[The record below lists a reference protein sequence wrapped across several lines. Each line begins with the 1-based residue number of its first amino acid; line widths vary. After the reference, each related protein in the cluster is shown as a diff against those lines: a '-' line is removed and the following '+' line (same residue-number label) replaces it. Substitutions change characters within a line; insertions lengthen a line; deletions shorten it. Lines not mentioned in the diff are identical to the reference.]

1 MIFRD
6 VTDSGK
12 DNSDNEDTDICRV
25 CRLSGDEP
33 LYYPCK
39 CIGTIKYVHQKCLT
53 EWLKHSKKEACELC
67 NHKFSF
73 KPIYKADMPSSLP
86 LTVMF
91 KGMNKFIQKALK
103 TAFTYIIVSICW
115 TIVVPFMSF
124 RLYSLFFN
132 LDYHYLLPKI
142 TDDEFVKAIAR
153 DVSLGWIV
161 MLIML
166 GGFFSFL
173 WIKEQIMQSA
183 PHDFINLPERQHDVV
198 EIDPLHL
205 INDVLDNN
213 TNRNESQDG
222 NINDNNE
229 RYDLDMLL
237 ENDTNFNNRG
247 NLTDNNIDRGLRN
260 GDLNEVPHLNVGDS
274 VEDLANED
282 INNHIEEVQWD
293 NEDDNL
299 VNDDMF
305 DENNVNIN
313 DGENLFNDEENI
325 PNQIN
330 DADRIRGFR
339 GDNIEEE
346 NNEDWGDRGDEFTW
360 RRFLGFD
367 GSFLFL
373 GHIAWVLGITAII
386 TVLFATLPYKVGMS
400 FFPMDWIPDHLK
412 AFEAIAGISA
422 GYVIGMIGMYVV
434 HSISGFLRYDR
445 IYKIS
450 GIAYLLVKVV
460 MLIIIEIVVFPLLS
474 GILLDMSS
482 LAANGATL
490 SDKASLLQDMPW
502 AFVITRW
509 TFGMNFIFYSASI
522 IMNLRDL
529 LRPEVLWFIRN
540 LNDPDFNPIHEMIE
554 QPLVKHARRTML
566 SIFIF
571 SMLVLLVTFF
581 PLTIISKVLP
591 SILPFRIYLYKDVEL
606 VTDYVY
612 ELFILNYVLPNILNH
627 FNARAFTK
635 SIAKVIC
642 LTIGKYL
649 GLLDYLLAP
658 EDRTLFND
666 DNEDRIH
673 FPPELG
679 IEGPIEELHLGMQH
693 HALQLN
699 QRERGNQSNKKV
711 VRPNY
716 FKLRIIALIL
726 CGCITV
732 ITIALGFYVLPT
744 VVGRFIFGAALGF
757 ENVHEFYTFG
767 IGIFALWPLFRGS
780 VVAYE
785 WAMMGWSHILKTMK
799 SFAKITLNI
808 IFAAIPI
815 IVIFPILFGYY
826 IYSVIVVPYR
836 LYFYHQ
842 TIVFHVGQYY
852 ANGFVLC
859 KAICSFITIGP
870 EWWFKNALENLYLR
884 GFRHIRLK
892 EFYVDIVLPL
902 AAFILF
908 QVSFPVVLAEV
919 AFLFTGSSVYER
931 IYLSFLMPLIFLSLQ
946 LVVCFIYWQYNKWR
960 KLSQKIRNEQYL
972 IGKELVNYDNLK

>member
-1 MIFRD
+1 MIFHD

-12 DNSDNEDTDICRV
+12 DLSDNEDTDICRV

-91 KGMNKFIQKALK
+91 RGMNKFIQKAFK
-103 TAFTYIIVSICW
+103 TALTYIIVSICW
-115 TIVVPFMSF
+115 TILVPFMSF

-132 LDYHYLLPKI
+132 LDYHYLLPKVI
-142 TDDEFVKAIAR
+142 EEDFIKAFAR

-183 PHDFINLPERQHDVV
+183 PNDFINLPERDHEVV

-205 INDVLDNN
+205 INDVLRNNENPNDNN
-213 TNRNESQDG
+213 LTNNTDNFPEENNLGRAFEN
-222 NINDNNE
+222 NDNNE
-229 RYDLDMLL
+229 GNPLL
-237 ENDTNFNNRG
+237 NEE
-247 NLTDNNIDRGLRN
+247 LRN
-260 GDLNEVPHLNVGDS
+260 RNIGNSIEDLTNEDLNEHVEQNHLI
-274 VEDLANED
+274 NED
-282 INNHIEEVQWD
+282 EPRENIFQFENR
-293 NEDDNL
+293 NE
-299 VNDDMF
+299 
-305 DENNVNIN
+305 
-313 DGENLFNDEENI
+313 EENFLNE
-325 PNQIN
+325 NQQPRPDPIVEPELIR
-330 DADRIRGFR
+330 RIRDDG
-339 GDNIEEE
+339 GEEE
-346 NNEDWGDRGDEFTW
+346 NNEDWGDRGDDFTW

-367 GSFLFL
+367 GSLLFL

-386 TVLFATLPYKVGMS
+386 TVTFATLPYKVGMS

-422 GYVIGMIGMYVV
+422 GYFMGMIAMFIV
-434 HSISGFLRYDR
+434 HAVSGVLRYDR
-445 IYKIS
+445 IYKMS

-490 SDKASLLQDMPW
+490 SDKASFLQDMPW

-540 LNDPDFNPIHEMIE
+540 LNDPDFNPVHEMIE
-554 QPLVKHARRTML
+554 QPLIKHARRTVL

-571 SMLVLLVTFF
+571 STLVLLVTFF
-581 PLTIISKVLP
+581 PLTIISKILP

-606 VTDYVY
+606 VTDYAH
-612 ELFILNYVLPNILNH
+612 ELFIINYVLPNILNH

-658 EDRTLFND
+658 EDRILFNEEND
-666 DNEDRIH
+666 DRIH

-679 IEGPIEELHLGMQH
+679 IEDPIEELHLGMQH
-693 HALQLN
+693 HALQHN
-699 QRERGNQSNKKV
+699 QRERGSQTNKEV

-726 CGCITV
+726 CGCATV
-732 ITIALGFYVLPT
+732 ITISLGFYVLPT
-744 VVGRFIFGAALGF
+744 VVGRFIFITAFGF

-767 IGIFALWPLFRGS
+767 IGIFALWPIFRIS
-780 VVAYE
+780 IVAYE
-785 WAMMGWSHILKTMK
+785 WAMMGWEHILKTIK

-815 IVIFPILFGYY
+815 IFIFPVLFGYY
-826 IYSVIVVPYR
+826 IYSVVAVPYR
-836 LYFYHQ
+836 LYYHQ
-842 TIVFHVGQYY
+842 SIVFHVIQYY
-852 ANGFVLC
+852 ANGFILC
-859 KAICSFITIGP
+859 KTICSFITIGP

-884 GFRHIRLK
+884 GFRQIRLK

-919 AFLFTGSSVYER
+919 AFLFTGGGIYER
-931 IYLSFLMPLIFLSLQ
+931 ICLSRLMPLLFLFLQ
-946 LVVCFIYWQYNKWR
+946 LFVCFAFWQYNKWR
-960 KLSQKIRNEQYL
+960 TLSQKIRNEQYL

>member
-6 VTDSGK
+6 VTDSGR
-12 DNSDNEDTDICRV
+12 DISDNEDTDICRV

-91 KGMNKFIQKALK
+91 KGMNKFIQKAFK
-103 TAFTYIIVSICW
+103 TAFTYVIVSICW

-142 TDDEFVKAIAR
+142 TDDEFIKAIAK

-205 INDVLDNN
+205 INDVLGDDTNVNENHGDNV
-213 TNRNESQDG
+213 
-222 NINDNNE
+222 NDNNDVHE
-229 RYDLDMLL
+229 LRMLF
-237 ENDTNFNNRG
+237 ENGTNENNRD
-247 NLTDNNIDRGLRN
+247 NLTDNNIEEDLRN
-260 GDLNEVPHLNVGDS
+260 NDLPHLHHGDS
-274 VEDLANED
+274 IEDLTNQD
-282 INNHIEEVQWD
+282 INMHAEEVHWVNDD
-293 NEDDNL
+293 NNL
-299 VNDDMF
+299 VN
-305 DENNVNIN
+305 ENIFQDNNENVDN
-313 DGENLFNDEENI
+313 GPNLFNEQDNI
-325 PNQIN
+325 PNQLNEPDIG
-330 DADRIRGFR
+330 RRFR
-339 GDNIEEE
+339 GEAIEEE

-386 TVLFATLPYKVGMS
+386 TVVFATLPYKIGMS

-422 GYVIGMIGMYVV
+422 GYVMGMIGMFVV
-434 HSISGFLRYDR
+434 HAMSGFLRYDK
-445 IYKIS
+445 IYKMS

-490 SDKASLLQDMPW
+490 SDKASFLQDMPW

-554 QPLVKHARRTML
+554 QPLIKHARRTVL

-571 SMLVLLVTFF
+571 STLVLLVTFF
-581 PLTIISKVLP
+581 PLTIISKILP

-606 VTDYVY
+606 VTDYAH
-612 ELFILNYVLPNILNH
+612 ELFIINYVLPNILNH

-679 IEGPIEELHLGMQH
+679 IEDPIEELHLGMQH

-699 QRERGNQSNKKV
+699 QRDRGNQSNKNV
-711 VRPNY
+711 VRPMY

-726 CGCITV
+726 CGCVTV

-744 VVGRFIFGAALGF
+744 VVGRFIFVVAFGF

-767 IGIFALWPLFRGS
+767 IGIFALWPIFRGS
-780 VVAYE
+780 IVAYE

-799 SFAKITLNI
+799 SFTKITLNI

-815 IVIFPILFGYY
+815 IFIFPILFGYY
-826 IYSVIVVPYR
+826 IYSVIAVPYR
-836 LYFYHQ
+836 LYYHQ
-842 TIVFHVGQYY
+842 TIVFHVVQYY
-852 ANGFVLC
+852 ANGFILC
-859 KAICSFITIGP
+859 KTICSFITIGP

-908 QVSFPVVLAEV
+908 QVSFPVILAEV
-919 AFLFTGSSVYER
+919 AFLFTGGGVYER
-931 IYLSFLMPLIFLSLQ
+931 ICLSRLMPLVFLLLQ
-946 LVVCFIYWQYNKWR
+946 LFICFAYWQYNKWR
-960 KLSQKIRNEQYL
+960 TLSQKIRNEQYL